1 MPIWVMGGTNTALPT
16 EGVVLEGVD
25 IGDVRPSRRLEN
37 MDIAIHMVWLE
48 VSKLMGRVGVT
59 VQ

>member
-1 MPIWVMGGTNTALPT
+1 MGGANTMLST

-25 IGDVRPSRRLEN
+25 IGDVWPSRRLEN
-37 MDIAIHMVWLE
+37 VDIAICTVWLE